1 MKRTNFLFLAIFFCV
16 TIAFAQSTQEAA
28 QSSSSK
34 PAQQPNPNTPA
45 SAPSIFATPPA
56 VPVGQLKLS
65 GKLKFYGESVVAPRN
80 FLVPA
85 AGALYRMANPVDQ
98 YPREWKDGGGAFG
111 RNYGDILARDVSGKT
126 ARFAAG
132 ALLREDPRYFPSE
145 DRRLG
150 ARVFHAIKFTLI
162 DKADSGSDRIA
173 VSNFASAIA
182 GGFIGDA
189 YLPPGFRNVTHAGQR
204 SISVLWG
211 TAAQN
216 ELSEFSPEIRILL
229 KRMHV
234 PFVP

>member
-1 MKRTNFLFLAIFFCV
+1 MKRTNLLPFAMGILFCV
-16 TIAFAQSTQEAA
+16 TTAVAQTSQEAA
-28 QSSSSK
+28 QSSSK

-56 VPVGQLKLS
+56 VPVGQLKLN
-65 GKLKFYGESVVAPRN
+65 GKFKFYGESVIAPRN

-126 ARFAAG
+126 AKFAVG

-173 VSNFASAIA
+173 GVQLCQRDRRRIYRGCLPAARFSKR
-182 GGFIGDA
+182 DA
-189 YLPPGFRNVTHAGQR
+189 C
-204 SISVLWG
+204 G
-211 TAAQN
+211 TALYQCFMGYRGA
-216 ELSEFSPEIRILL
+216 
-229 KRMHV
+229 K
-234 PFVP
+234 